1 MVDDF
6 VAQLV
11 EHGPFKAG
19 VEGSFP
25 SGVTKLWARLV
36 LTDDY

>member
-19 VEGSFP
+19 VEGSCP
-25 SGVTKLWARLV
+25 SEITKVAGMA
-36 LTDDY
+36 